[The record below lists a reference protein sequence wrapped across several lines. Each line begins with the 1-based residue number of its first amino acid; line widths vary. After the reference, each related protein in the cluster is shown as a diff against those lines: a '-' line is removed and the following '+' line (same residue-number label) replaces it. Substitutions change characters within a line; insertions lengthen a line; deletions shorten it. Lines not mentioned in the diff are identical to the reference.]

1 MSKPSMLRRV
11 FTAIWN
17 GITRV
22 RLALSNMLFLL
33 LLVVIYFAFFG
44 GGAQPLPERAAL
56 LLNLAGTIVDQKT
69 RVEPLQA
76 LAGEASPADHEVL
89 LRDVIDAIEYARDD
103 PAINSI
109 VMELDFLVHAGIS
122 KTQEIVTALEA
133 FKTSGKPVVAVGDYY
148 TQDQYLLASHADSVI
163 VHPYGAVALEG
174 YSSYRN
180 YFRDALEK
188 VSVNMHVF
196 KAGEHKS
203 VAEPLLRDDMS
214 PGEKEITERWL
225 QVLWGQ
231 YTDIV
236 ESQRELPA
244 GAVNEYA
251 NNYATLLDECGGDTA
266 LLAQRKGLV
275 DEVFNRIEANDYLAG
290 LVGAT
295 NEDGLYEAVLF
306 ESYIARK
313 RPQPLAGVTGDRVA
327 VITAQGDIV
336 PGEQPAGTIGGDS
349 LAQLIRVTTETDGVK
364 AIVLRINSG
373 GGSVFASEIIR
384 QQLLEAQAM
393 GLPVVVSMGAVAAS
407 GGYYIA
413 AEADEI
419 WATPATITGSI
430 GVFAAIPTFE
440 QLLQRLGVSTDGVG
454 TTDLAGSL
462 RLDRPLNPALADALR
477 SGVKFTYQRF
487 LQIVARGRDLSPE
500 AVDALA
506 QGRVWSA
513 ADALEHGLL
522 DALGTLDDAVAAAAA
537 RAGLGDY
544 QVEFVE
550 LPRSPRELLL
560 QQLAERV
567 GNLSL
572 WDFAPGSKGD
582 LAANLAGLMA
592 PVAEAAAEIAIL
604 QDPRH
609 LYMRCVACGLI
620 R

>member
-1 MSKPSMLRRV
+1 MSKPSLLRRF

-22 RLALSNMLFLL
+22 RMALANILFLL
-33 LLVVIYFAFFG
+33 MLVVIYQLFVG
-44 GGAQPLPERAAL
+44 GQAQPLPERAAL
-56 LLNLAGTIVDQKT
+56 LLNLAGTIVDEKT
-69 RVEPLQA
+69 QVEPLQA
-76 LAGEASPADHEVL
+76 LLGEPSPADHEVR
-89 LRDVIDAIEYARDD
+89 LRDVIDAIEYARED

-122 KTQEIVTALEA
+122 KTQEIVTALES
-133 FKTSGKPVVAVGDYY
+133 FKRSGKPVVAVGDYY
-148 TQDQYLLASHADSVI
+148 TQDQYLLASHADTVI
-163 VHPYGAVALEG
+163 VHPYGGVALEG

-188 VSVNMHVF
+188 ISVNMHVF

-203 VAEPLLRDDMS
+203 VAEPFLRDDMS

-225 QVLWGQ
+225 QVMWRQ
-231 YTDIV
+231 YTAIV

-251 NNYATLLDECGGDTA
+251 NNYAVLLDQQGGDTA
-266 LLAQRKGLV
+266 RLSQAQGLV
-275 DEVFNRIEANDYLAG
+275 DEVFNRIQVNDYLAE

-295 NEDGLYEAVLF
+295 NEEGLYEAMLF
-306 ESYIARK
+306 ESYVAHK
-313 RPQPLAGVTGDRVA
+313 RPLPLAGMTADRVA
-327 VITAQGDIV
+327 VITAQGNIV
-336 PGEQPAGTIGGDS
+336 PGEQPPGAIGGDS
-349 LAQLIRVTTETDGVK
+349 LAQLIRSTTEAEGVE
-364 AIVLRINSG
+364 AIVLRVNSG

-384 QQLLEAQAM
+384 QQLLDARDS
-393 GLPVVVSMGAVAAS
+393 GIPVVVSMGAVAAS

-419 WATPATITGSI
+419 WATPGTITGSI

-454 TTDLAGSL
+454 TTELAGSL
-462 RLDRPLNPALADALR
+462 RLDRPLNPVLADALR
-477 SGVKFTYQRF
+477 SGVKFTYQQF
-487 LQIVARGRDLSPE
+487 LQIVAQGRDLSPQ

-513 ADALEHGLL
+513 ADALEHGLV
-522 DALGTLDDAVAAAAA
+522 DALGSLDDAVAAAAQ
-537 RAGLGDY
+537 RAGLEDY
-544 QVEFVE
+544 EVEFVE
-550 LPRSPRELLL
+550 RPRSAGELLL
-560 QQLAERV
+560 QQLADRV
-567 GNLSL
+567 GGLAL
-572 WDFAPGSKGD
+572 WRESSVAV
-582 LAANLAGLMA
+582 NLAGLMA

-604 QDPRH
+604 KDPRH